1 MPCFEVNTKLGEAMI
16 NGLCGPV
23 QVNNFLSALDIKEV
37 HLENLKLMENWA
49 GEFIEA
55 VAKESAKDA
64 GQEKMASETSSL

>member
-1 MPCFEVNTKLGEAMI
+1 MIDGLGGA
-16 NGLCGPV
+16 V
-23 QVNNFLSALDIKEV
+23 KVNNFLSALDMKEV
-37 HLENLKLMENWA
+37 YSENLKLMENRA